1 MARISKST
9 KKEINI
15 TKEPEGK
22 AKVNKGEYNN
32 LLHKFKCKGCG
43 VSFDTKMDL
52 IQHNRQ
58 EHKLNLCIICKAQK
72 WGDNRLN
79 DHTKKCREERDK
91 KRADNDKKET
101 ARAKTNQKKTTN
113 IYTILMEEGAKNQEK
128 NWRK

>member
-32 LLHKFKCKGCG
+32 LSHKFKCTACG

-52 IQHNRQ
+52 TQH
-58 EHKLNLCIICKAQK
+58 
-72 WGDNRLN
+72 
-79 DHTKKCREERDK
+79 
-91 KRADNDKKET
+91 KRAQTKLLHN
-101 ARAKTNQKKTTN
+101 
-113 IYTILMEEGAKNQEK
+113 M
-128 NWRK
+128 